1 MTAVALRGARV
12 NWRRRVAAP
21 GTTAALSLVLAA
33 NAACL
38 FGLARGVTPVYV
50 LGSVAIAVW
59 LARHRPVATIEFSLW
74 LWILGPQVRRMV
86 DVSTAYYH
94 DPSYILIA
102 APLASLVLSPHIR
115 TLRWQGLRRP
125 VRPLLMAVAA
135 ITVGYA
141 VGAVQIGLRPA
152 TGALLLWLVPPLLG
166 LQAIAVGDDHDE
178 LAAAVERVFVWGT
191 LIVGIYGIVQ
201 FSAVPTWDA
210 FWMNNAPIASIGA
223 PHPFEVRVFS
233 TLNSPGPLAT
243 FLAAAVLYLTSARHA
258 MRVPAQVA
266 GLMCLALS
274 MVRTAWLATLL
285 GLVFVMTAGRSRAR
299 VTALTALALVAVAIL
314 QVSGPVEQAIVD
326 RIDESREGSQ
336 DDSFVARL
344 ALHEE
349 MVPALVDDV
358 AGRGLGASGVAARL
372 GDATTGIVDL
382 DSGLLDFAFTLGL
395 PAALFA
401 LAAIG
406 MGGAELART
415 GLRRGVLPVGV
426 VAAGLSVLLQMLG
439 GNTLTGI
446 GGVVF
451 FLVWGVGLRTLV
463 NAAPAAVG
471 SGVR

>member
-1 MTAVALRGARV
+1 MTAVAWRASRV
-12 NWRRRVAAP
+12 DWRWRTAAP

-38 FGLARGVTPVYV
+38 LGLARGVTAVYV
-50 LGSVAIAVW
+50 LGAVAIAAS

-74 LWILGPQVRRMV
+74 LWILGPQVRRVV
-86 DVSTAYYH
+86 DVSTGYH
-94 DPSYILIA
+94 DPSYILVA
-102 APLASLVLSPHIR
+102 APLASLVLLPHIR
-115 TLRWQGLRRP
+115 ALRWQGLRRP
-125 VRPLLMAVAA
+125 VRPMLMAVVAVS
-135 ITVGYA
+135 VGYA

-166 LQAIAVGDDHDE
+166 LQAVAVGDDYAE
-178 LAAAVERVFVWGT
+178 LEAAVERVFVWGA

-201 FSAVPTWDA
+201 FYAVPSWDA
-210 FWMNNAPIASIGA
+210 FWMNNAPIASIGS

-243 FLAAAVLYLTSARHA
+243 FLAAAVLYLTSARHPL
-258 MRVPAQVA
+258 RVPAQVA
-266 GLMCLALS
+266 GLVCLALS
-274 MVRTAWLATLL
+274 MVRAAWLATLI
-285 GLVFVMTAGRSRAR
+285 GLVFVMAAGRSRAR
-299 VTALTALALVAVAIL
+299 ATALTALALVAVAIL

-326 RIDESREGSQ
+326 RIDESRAGNQ

-349 MVPALVDDV
+349 MIPALADDV
-358 AGRGLGASGVAARL
+358 VGRGLGASGVAARL
-372 GDATTGIVDL
+372 GDGSTGIVDL

-401 LAAIG
+401 LAAVT
-406 MGGAELART
+406 MGGAELARS

-426 VAAGLSVLLQMLG
+426 VAAGLSILLQMLG
-439 GNTLTGI
+439 GNTLTGV

-451 FLVWGVGLRTLV
+451 FVVWGVGIRALV
-463 NAAPAAVG
+463 SGGPSPAG